1 MSALT
6 IIHLSKADSLCR
18 DWVSLQNSSIA
29 LLSSLANT
37 SQQRS
42 ATLNATIPLLGEDQK
57 AALIYKQTAVFEE
70 TFSSFNAIIPRFRVI
85 VDQFTTLVKE
95 AAKNASYAA
104 NEQTM
109 SPRVGT
115 SAALLSTAAISEE
128 QTSIYISQIR
138 DMYHQEYTYKVTLSN
153 QLYQQAKL
161 DAATINDINSLW
173 SAQPQI
179 DFTVEKEMAER
190 LNLYKKVKKIVEA
203 KD

>member
-18 DWVSLQNSSIA
+18 DWVSLQNSGIA

-37 SQQRS
+37 LQQRS
-42 ATLNATIPLLGEDQK
+42 ATLNASIPLLGEDQK

-70 TFSSFNAIIPRFRVI
+70 TFTSFNAIIPKFRVI

-104 NEQTM
+104 NEQTT

-138 DMYHQEYTYKVTLSN
+138 DMYNQEYTYKVTLSN
-153 QLYQQAKL
+153 QLYQLAKL
-161 DAATINDINSLW
+161 NAATINDINSLW

-179 DFTVEKEMAER
+179 DFTVEKDMAER

>member
-18 DWVSLQNSSIA
+18 DWVSLQNSGIA

-57 AALIYKQTAVFEE
+57 AALIYKQTAIFEE

-85 VDQFTTLVKE
+85 VDQFTALVKE
-95 AAKNASYAA
+95 AAKNAAYAT

-115 SAALLSTAAISEE
+115 SAALLSTASISEE
-128 QTSIYISQIR
+128 QTSLYISQIR
-138 DMYHQEYTYKVTLSN
+138 DMYHQEYTYKVTLSH
-153 QLYQQAKL
+153 QLYQHPKL
-161 DAATINDINSLW
+161 DAVTIHDINSLW

>member
-18 DWVSLQNSSIA
+18 DWVSLQNSGIA

-37 SQQRS
+37 AQQRS
-42 ATLNATIPLLGEDQK
+42 ATLNATILLLGENQK
-57 AALIYKQTAVFEE
+57 TSLIYKQTAVFEE
-70 TFSSFNAIIPRFRVI
+70 TFISFNAIIPKFRVI
-85 VDQFTTLVKE
+85 VDQFTNLVNE
-95 AAKNASYAA
+95 AAKNATYAA

-115 SAALLSTAAISEE
+115 SAAMLSTAAISEE
-128 QTSIYISQIR
+128 QTSIFISQIR
-138 DMYHQEYTYKVTLSN
+138 DMYHQEYKYKVTLSN

-173 SAQPQI
+173 SAQPHI

-190 LNLYKKVKKIVEA
+190 LNLYKKVKKVIEA
-203 KD
+203 RD